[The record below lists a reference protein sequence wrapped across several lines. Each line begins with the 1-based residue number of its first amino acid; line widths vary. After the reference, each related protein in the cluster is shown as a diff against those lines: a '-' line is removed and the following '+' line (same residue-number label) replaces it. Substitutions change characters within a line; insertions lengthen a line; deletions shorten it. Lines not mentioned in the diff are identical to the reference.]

1 MKGGLDRLIA
11 RVAQGRQ
18 DVRPLAPTM
27 FEEDGAASDWAGEQ
41 AGEILAEPSEP
52 AQPSTVTGR
61 LEARQVSSAPARPL
75 PQEKVYSVER
85 RPQSRDLA
93 SRPERRAT
101 TDLSPVD
108 ELASRRWPAEREAR
122 PAPLSASPPA
132 GREPEPREP
141 PQQRQQQVLVETVEN
156 NSIVIEIGRIE
167 VKAPP
172 VAPPSSPAPPQRR
185 AARLGLDAY
194 LAERRA
200 AKR

>member
-11 RVAQGRQ
+11 RVAHGRQ

-27 FEEDGAASDWAGEQ
+27 FEEDGAAGDWAGEQ
-41 AGEILAEPSEP
+41 AGEMLAESSEP
-52 AQPSTVTGR
+52 VQPSAVTGR
-61 LEARQVSSAPARPL
+61 PEARQVSSAPARPL
-75 PQEKVYSVER
+75 PQAKVHSVEQ
-85 RPQSRDLA
+85 RPRSRDLA
-93 SRPERRAT
+93 PRPERHAT
-101 TDLSPVD
+101 MDLAPAD
-108 ELASRRWPAEREAR
+108 ELSSRRWPAEREAR
-122 PAPLSASPPA
+122 PMPSSAPPPA
-132 GREPEPREP
+132 AREPEPQEP
-141 PQQRQQQVLVETVEN
+141 PQQRQQQALVETVEN

-172 VAPPSSPAPPQRR
+172 VAPSSSPAPQQRR